1 MSRAGLLFLL
11 ALPVLACGGD
21 QGPREPAPA
30 TAAVTVGND
39 YFRSDRNGT
48 ENRAIDTV
56 RVGGT
61 VTWTWIEV
69 NGFHSVE
76 PNGTPG
82 FTPSDVLS
90 GQGSQFQVTFT
101 AKGTYEYVCG
111 VHGSPMLGRIVVE

>member
-1 MSRAGLLFLL
+1 MPRTGLLLLL
-11 ALPVLACGGD
+11 ALPVLACGD

-76 PNGTPG
+76 PAVTPD

-90 GQGSQFQVTFT
+90 GQGSQYQVTFT
-101 AKGTYEYVCG
+101 AKGTYEYRCG
-111 VHGSPMLGRIVVE
+111 VHGAADARPHVVE